1 MQPWILVIAT
11 QSPCMDYRKKQMTSH
26 VSGKRHG
33 CPAVISH
40 LAAQHWAHTPREWRL
55 LSSALAPACSEGL
68 LKANAEH
75 NNIGNHVSM
84 EENCGLIKHVLGCWV

>member
-1 MQPWILVIAT
+1 
-11 QSPCMDYRKKQMTSH
+11 MTSH

-40 LAAQHWAHTPREWRL
+40 LAAQHWARTPGEWRL

-84 EENCGLIKHVLGCWV
+84 EENCGLIMHVLGCWV